1 MSTWQIAC
9 KFFRNDWRRY
19 VAFLTSTAFT
29 VMVYF
34 LYTALSK
41 HPDLQGGYAYSGF
54 AVQGMRAAA
63 VVIVI
68 FSFLF
73 LLYSSSSFVRLRT
86 KELGLLSLLGVSKRQ
101 LAQVIL
107 GEHLLIAGVSIAAG
121 LGVGFLLLKLFFM
134 GISAVMQLPRQLSF
148 SARAD
153 VWLHTIGVF
162 GAMFIVVAIS
172 STYMVLRRS
181 VVELVRSVR
190 KPKATPRFSFLRLA
204 LGLLLTIGGYR
215 WASSPD
221 PFTVVA
227 GVVPVTLMVSVGTVF
242 LMREASI
249 ALLNWIHGTDRLYY
263 RTGPFLTVSQL
274 AYKIQDNYRVL
285 AAVAILVAVI
295 LSAVGTIFTLYA
307 LTMEDALASHPNPIQ
322 LAQYGVASEQPGI
335 EAVERALERHGVGSM
350 MHRSVVGLRGR
361 LIDKKTDI
369 VVLPYSFYLEQRR
382 SKGSYA
388 LADIDEDRKY
398 AYRLKQ
404 IGVTDR
410 ELRGQALW
418 QMAVIFFLPFVV
430 GLVHSTMAMNAL
442 GTLTGR
448 TVLHFGWTGALLFLV
463 LFAGSFI
470 GSGRLYWTSL
480 REGLR

>member
-1 MSTWQIAC
+1 
-9 KFFRNDWRRY
+9 
-19 VAFLTSTAFT
+19 
-29 VMVYF
+29 
-34 LYTALSK
+34 
-41 HPDLQGGYAYSGF
+41 
-54 AVQGMRAAA
+54 
-63 VVIVI
+63 
-68 FSFLF
+68 
-73 LLYSSSSFVRLRT
+73 
-86 KELGLLSLLGVSKRQ
+86 
-101 LAQVIL
+101 
-107 GEHLLIAGVSIAAG
+107 
-121 LGVGFLLLKLFFM
+121 
-134 GISAVMQLPRQLSF
+134 MQLPRQLSF

-172 STYMVLRRS
+172 STYVVLRRS

-190 KPKATPRFSFLRLA
+190 KPKATPRLSFLRLA